1 MLYVD
6 QRIFLTYSDYCMNI
20 FSFSEDKDSSKPYQY
35 KVLIYPNITWAKDLN
50 KDSFV
55 VVTNNIIKNL
65 EKIRNDI
72 HWTILLP
79 ESLACFNQDNIDQV
93 VYKVPTYP
101 NQMRCH
107 FDTQDFLNI
116 IQWKKNDFDLVYTHL
131 PEHTLQIK
139 NVFNNVTN
147 IKPGFVGYSHWTE
160 FPEITEYPMTVID
173 HNFLGLL
180 EMDVC
185 GINTKAQK
193 DLVLKHAKKH
203 FNQEVVDRLD
213 NIVVP
218 QYLGWEVPSY
228 ESAKKTIKTIVFNH
242 RPHEYKSYPWFIEQM
257 DVLWKERQDFRV
269 WVPLAETPDREFI
282 DVGMNSTRK
291 EYFSNL
297 SGCLFGVCGKQ
308 KYAGWSVSATDGMS
322 VGVPYVFAD
331 EEYYKELAGQAG
343 MYFSND
349 EGFLSCCR
357 TMLDNPHVR
366 LEHSNRSDERF
377 KESTWDKKIIPINKM
392 LQTAFDNLPKMS
404 EKTDSYKEIVKF
416 IKKNKSVTKNDILE
430 YLGWGV
436 RIAWSPY
443 RNLLREEKNIV
454 FLKNR
459 YEYVD
464 KSVDKKSD

>member
-1 MLYVD
+1 LLYVD
-6 QRIFLTYSDYCMNI
+6 QPIFLTYSDYCMNI

-180 EMDVC
+180 EMDAC

>member
-1 MLYVD
+1 
-6 QRIFLTYSDYCMNI
+6 MNI